1 MIARL
6 KYSFFQTKY
15 IFYFLYVLS
24 YIGFLA
30 LDKRWNSRNNDW
42 ESYLPTF
49 ITHLSL
55 MLFLVCTNAFILIP
69 RLYNKKR
76 IVLYIASLLLVITI
90 YTFLKS
96 IYDRHNAIVLF
107 NAKNDPWDI
116 YFWNS
121 FVYAIWFVVVSSML
135 YISQNWYDHQQQVK
149 NIRISQLQSELKYLR
164 AQINPHFLFNG
175 LNTVYG
181 FIDIRNQRAREVLL
195 QFSDLLRYN
204 LYEADVDLVYL
215 GKEADYLENYVA
227 LQKARSSPNLQVTL
241 RLEIEDRHSKIA
253 PLLFIPFVEN
263 AFKFSSHEENREN
276 EIVISLA
283 QKGNKITF
291 ECRNSYEKEDRL
303 EGGIGLNNVKRRLE
317 LLYKDRYDLDIKG
330 DEDNTWHIKLTLAI

>member
-1 MIARL
+1 MNTRL

-42 ESYLPTF
+42 ASYLPTF

-55 MLFLVCTNAFILIP
+55 MIFLVCTNAFILIP
-69 RLYNKKR
+69 RLYNRKR
-76 IVLYIASLLLVITI
+76 IVLYTAGVILVMAI

-96 IYDRHNAIVLF
+96 MYDRHNAIILF
-107 NAKNDPWDI
+107 NARNDPWDI

-149 NIRISQLQSELKYLR
+149 NIRISQLQSELRYLR

-181 FIDIRNQRAREVLL
+181 FIDIRNQRARDVLL

-204 LYEADVDLVYL
+204 LYEADVDLVDL
-215 GKEADYLENYVA
+215 GKEAAYLENYVS
-227 LQKARSSPNLQVTL
+227 LQKARRSPNLRVTL
-241 RLEIEDRHSKIA
+241 HLEIESTHSRIA

-263 AFKFSSHEENREN
+263 AFKFSSHEEDRDN
-276 EIVISLA
+276 EVTISLV
-283 QKGNKITF
+283 QKDDNITF
-291 ECRNSYEKEDRL
+291 ECRNSYEKEDRA

-317 LLYKDRYDLDIKG
+317 LLYKDHYDLDINSS
-330 DEDNTWHIKLTLAI
+330 EDGIWYVKLTLTI